1 MEVIIMTQFIDVTDG
16 AWIKGVPCLVP
27 NLQEGQYV
35 LTMDGPEKDYR
46 KWRYRIDNIETIVAS
61 RNSVLQNVY
70 LALVGKEDQWQEMMG
85 RRNKGTT
92 I

>member
-1 MEVIIMTQFIDVTDG
+1 MEVIIITQFIDATDG

-27 NLQEGQYV
+27 NLQVGQYV
-35 LTMDGPEKDYR
+35 LTIDDKSEDYR

-70 LALVGKEDQWQEMMG
+70 LTLVGTEEQWQEMMG
-85 RRNKGTT
+85 KKK
-92 I
+92 